1 MGRAVLLVI
10 ACAIAA
16 TGCAGGDDKPGAG
29 ETFTAD
35 NWAELVGDPS
45 AHKGATAEIVG
56 KVFTPPER
64 DDGATAWQMWAKP
77 RESEWN
83 TIVSLSDPAFKV
95 ESGDF
100 VRVRGEVSG
109 KFEADNAFGAQI
121 SGVAI
126 DAETAEVVD
135 ALAAAPPAT
144 ATLGARRATKAGIEI
159 SVDRVELAAT
169 ETRAFVTV
177 RNQSRG
183 KVSIFGNTAH
193 LVAVGKQLEPA
204 FTSDYPQLGSDIVAG
219 AETSG
224 VIVFPAIESGSG
236 VRLVLE
242 GYALNVDV
250 GNFGSFTLEFSW

>member
-1 MGRAVLLVI
+1 MRCVAGLAI
-10 ACAIAA
+10 ACAVAV
-16 TGCAGGDDKPGAG
+16 TGCAGGDEKPGAG

-45 AHKGATAEIVG
+45 AHKGATVEIVG

-64 DDGATAWQMWAKP
+64 DDGETAWQMWAKP

-83 TIVSLSDPAFKV
+83 TVVSLSDPAFKV

-100 VRVRGEVSG
+100 VRVHGEVG
-109 KFEADNAFGAQI
+109 GRFEADNAFGAKI
-121 SGVAI
+121 TGVAI
-126 DAETAEVVD
+126 DADTAEVVD

-144 ATLGARRATKAGIEI
+144 ATLDPRRATKASIEI

-183 KVSIFGNTAH
+183 KVSVFGNTAH
-193 LVAVGKQLEPA
+193 LVAAGKQLEPTFA
-204 FTSDYPQLGSDIVAG
+204 SDYPQLGSDLVAG

-224 VIVFPAIESGSG
+224 VIVFPAIETGRG

-242 GYALNVDV
+242 GYAPDVDV
-250 GNFGSFTLEFSW
+250 GNFGSFTVEFSW